1 MILKLLVVFIIST
14 SISLWISPKVKKFG
28 AKYKFFDKPDKRKQ
42 RVTPMVRVGGLG
54 IAFSYFLTIFLV
66 LFFNKA
72 SFLILSDD
80 YLAFTILLGSF
91 FFLSIGMADDLIDI
105 SPFAKLVFQI
115 IISYFIFSQGL
126 EINFLNSS
134 IQLFSNFEQFFTFV
148 SPILTVVWIV
158 GVTNAINWMD
168 GLDGLASGFVIIASF
183 SILIISII
191 NGQEAS
197 GIMIASL
204 LGSTLG
210 FLQYNYFPSKI
221 LMGDSGSYF
230 LGFNLA
236 CIPLIGLRGFGS
248 SAMDF
253 NQISPSALLISFL
266 ILMIPII
273 DMAVVIFKRIS
284 NGNSPFFP
292 DRNHLHHKIFRL
304 GVSEEKTVLIIY
316 SLSFLSS
323 IIAVSVFLINQFN

>member
-1 MILKLLVVFIIST
+1 
-14 SISLWISPKVKKFG
+14 
-28 AKYKFFDKPDKRKQ
+28 
-42 RVTPMVRVGGLG
+42 
-54 IAFSYFLTIFLV
+54 
-66 LFFNKA
+66 
-72 SFLILSDD
+72 
-80 YLAFTILLGSF
+80 
-91 FFLSIGMADDLIDI
+91 MADDLIDI

-126 EINFLNSS
+126 EINFFNSS
-134 IQLFSNFEQFFTFV
+134 IQWINNFEKFFKFV
-148 SPILTVVWIV
+148 SPIITLVWIV

-183 SILIISII
+183 SILVISIL

-204 LGSTLG
+204 SGSTLG

-236 CIPLIGLRGFGS
+236 CISLISLRGYGS
-248 SAMDF
+248 NALEYD
-253 NQISPSALLISFL
+253 QISPSSLLISFL
-266 ILMIPII
+266 ILMIPTI
-273 DMAVVIFKRIS
+273 DMAVVILKRIS

-292 DRNHLHHKIFRL
+292 DRNHLHHKIL
-304 GVSEEKTVLIIY
+304 KLM
-316 SLSFLSS
+316 
-323 IIAVSVFLINQFN
+323 

>member
-1 MILKLLVVFIIST
+1 
-14 SISLWISPKVKKFG
+14 
-28 AKYKFFDKPDKRKQ
+28 
-42 RVTPMVRVGGLG
+42 
-54 IAFSYFLTIFLV
+54 
-66 LFFNKA
+66 
-72 SFLILSDD
+72 
-80 YLAFTILLGSF
+80 
-91 FFLSIGMADDLIDI
+91 
-105 SPFAKLVFQI
+105 
-115 IISYFIFSQGL
+115 
-126 EINFLNSS
+126 
-134 IQLFSNFEQFFTFV
+134 
-148 SPILTVVWIV
+148 
-158 GVTNAINWMD
+158 
-168 GLDGLASGFVIIASF
+168 
-183 SILIISII
+183 
-191 NGQEAS
+191 
-197 GIMIASL
+197 MIASL
-204 LGSTLG
+204 SGSTLG

-236 CIPLIGLRGFGS
+236 CIPLISLRGFGS
-248 SAMDF
+248 AAVDF

-323 IIAVSVFLINQFN
+323 IIAVSVFLINK